1 MSILIIFKITC
12 EFYEI
17 LKIILHMLS
26 ILYCNL
32 YFNFMYIKLEFGILS
47 VIYFEHCKY
56 YKIMN
61 YLKPKKSKFAI
72 AKI

>member
-1 MSILIIFKITC
+1 
-12 EFYEI
+12 
-17 LKIILHMLS
+17 MLS

-32 YFNFMYIKLEFGILS
+32 YFNFMYIKLVFGMLS

-56 YKIMN
+56 YKKTN
-61 YLKPKKSKFAI
+61 YLNPKKSKFAI